1 MNPLLIKTR
10 SLARKL
16 GLISVVKRL
25 MPQRDYEEKFNAA
38 LLGAIRPGDV
48 VWDVGANVG
57 FYTKQFAEI
66 VGDQGKVFAFEPSP
80 EAAAKVA
87 VVGAELP
94 AINMVNSA
102 FSDSP
107 GKAFFDVSSGGDS
120 VTNHLTEQAAGS
132 GAEQVEVDVTTGDL
146 FSDENGVPAIIKIDV
161 EGFELEVL
169 RGMERLLTSEGLRGI
184 FCEVHFSVLE
194 SRGMANA
201 PVELEQRLKSAGF
214 SVVWIDPSHIAATK

>member
-38 LLGAIRPGDV
+38 LLGAIQPGDV

-66 VGDQGKVFAFEPSP
+66 VGAEGRVFAFEPSP
-80 EAAAKVA
+80 EAATKVA
-87 VVGAELP
+87 GIAAALP
-94 AINMVNSA
+94 AIQLVQSA
-102 FSDSP
+102 LSNQP
-107 GKAFFDVSSGGDS
+107 GKAYFDISSGGDS
-120 VTNHLTEQAAGS
+120 VTNHLTEQAGASES
-132 GAEQVEVDVTTGDL
+132 GRVEVAVTTGDT
-146 FSDENGVPAIIKIDV
+146 FSAENGVPSIIKIDV

-169 RGMERLLTSEGLRGI
+169 QGMESLLTKDGLRGI
-184 FCEVHFSVLE
+184 FCEVHFGVLE

-201 PVELEQRLKSAGF
+201 PIEIERRLKAAGF
-214 SVVWIDPSHIAATK
+214 SVDWIDPSHIAATK